1 MRNVC
6 FCLVVAI
13 KKSYL
18 RGRSVPLNV
27 DNDKITTQWSFI
39 CKPLILRMSI
49 EGGGTKGM
57 LAGVMYVARPFPDM

>member
-49 EGGGTKGM
+49 EGAWGVGTKG
-57 LAGVMYVARPFPDM
+57 GSRC

>member
-1 MRNVC
+1 M
-6 FCLVVAI
+6 
-13 KKSYL
+13 
-18 RGRSVPLNV
+18 

-57 LAGVMYVARPFPDM
+57 LAGVMYVARPFPGM

>member
-39 CKPLILRMSI
+39 CKPLI
-49 EGGGTKGM
+49 ENVKGWGQKGG
-57 LAGVMYVARPFPDM
+57 LQV